1 MNAVPVNF
9 FTGPGNEHICISF
22 QFSYFIQTKLKGI
35 RLEAFLLIKS
45 PLPLNTYKICQYY
58 PRWGNT
64 FQNHRQDT
72 FVSQP
77 RGENEKS
84 LPGPAPLLFAHGWV
98 TGSGIRYPGVT
109 VENHAPFQEK
119 AKQELLEEL
128 QLHSQ
133 QLVHLETTSQQLK
146 HPVSSS
152 EIVLFSWH
160 SVS

>member
-1 MNAVPVNF
+1 M
-9 FTGPGNEHICISF
+9 
-22 QFSYFIQTKLKGI
+22 
-35 RLEAFLLIKS
+35 
-45 PLPLNTYKICQYY
+45 
-58 PRWGNT
+58 
-64 FQNHRQDT
+64 
-72 FVSQP
+72 SQP